1 MPRAMY
7 RYTQSVL
14 EKVSFDVQLFA
25 AELRKAKQLLFPYEL
40 EELRIWLTS
49 WVKKHP
55 QLTPC
60 IAGF

>member
-7 RYTQSVL
+7 RYTQAVL

-25 AELRKAKQLLFPYEL
+25 AELRKAKQLLLPSEL
-40 EELRIWLTS
+40 EELRIWLMS
-49 WVKKHP
+49 WVQQHP

-60 IAGF
+60 VKEF